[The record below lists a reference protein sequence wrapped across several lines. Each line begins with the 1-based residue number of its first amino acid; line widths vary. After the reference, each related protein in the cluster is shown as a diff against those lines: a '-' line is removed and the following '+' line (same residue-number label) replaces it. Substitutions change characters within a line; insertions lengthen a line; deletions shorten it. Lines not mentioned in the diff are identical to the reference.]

1 MKQFFLFI
9 ISLSLVLSSLLSFA
23 SCNKQSV
30 STDADTVY
38 TEETVPSTEEK
49 TEETTEEETTEEE
62 TTASEE
68 TTGVVVDANGKYPI
82 LSNLTMTSIG
92 DSYIAGDGKWPSMLA
107 LKYGMRFY
115 NYGINGSTV
124 SNYITDR
131 NPMVNR
137 YGTMLKVDAN
147 IVIIEGGRNDF
158 NAHTPIGAVD
168 SRDSRTFSGALNI
181 MVDAMKEKYPNAMIV
196 LITPWNFPDKST
208 HTLTYLDYVNSML
221 AVAEYQGER
230 VYCINASDTSLTGVN
245 MRNPDFRKT
254 FCIKESDV
262 SHLNDFGMKLVM
274 PRFEKIL
281 AEYYTDFLNKQK

>member
-1 MKQFFLFI
+1 MKQIFIFLI
-9 ISLSLVLSSLLSFA
+9 CLSLVLSSLLSFA
-23 SCNKQSV
+23 SCKKQPAP
-30 STDADTVY
+30 TDTDTAY

-49 TEETTEEETTEEE
+49 TEETTEEETT
-62 TTASEE
+62 APEE

-107 LKYGMRFY
+107 LKYGMRYY
-115 NYGINGSTV
+115 NYGENGSTV

-131 NPMVNR
+131 KPMVDR

-147 IVIIEGGRNDF
+147 IVIVEGGRNDF

-181 MVDAMKEKYPNAMIV
+181 MIDAMKEKYPNAMIV
-196 LITPWNFPDKST
+196 LITPWNFPNKST
-208 HTLTYLDYVNSML
+208 HTLTYLNYVNAML

-230 VYCINASDTSLTGVN
+230 VYCINASDTSLTGVD
-245 MRNPDFRKT
+245 MRSSAFRKKY
-254 FCIKESDV
+254 CIKESDV
-262 SHLNDFGMKLVM
+262 SHLNSLGMQMVA

>member
-1 MKQFFLFI
+1 MKQIFIFLI
-9 ISLSLVLSSLLSFA
+9 CLSLVLSSLLSFA
-23 SCNKQSV
+23 SCKKQPAP
-30 STDADTVY
+30 TDTAY

-49 TEETTEEETTEEE
+49 TEETTEEETT
-62 TTASEE
+62 APEE

-107 LKYGMRFY
+107 LKYGMRYY
-115 NYGINGSTV
+115 NYGENGSTV

-131 NPMVNR
+131 KPMVDR

-147 IVIIEGGRNDF
+147 IVIVEGGRNDF

-181 MVDAMKEKYPNAMIV
+181 MIDAMKEKYPNAMIV
-196 LITPWNFPDKST
+196 LITPWNFPNKST
-208 HTLTYLDYVNSML
+208 HTLTYLNYVNAML

-230 VYCINASDTSLTGVN
+230 VYCINASDTSLTGVD
-245 MRNPDFRKT
+245 MRSSAFRKKY
-254 FCIKESDV
+254 CIKESDV
-262 SHLNDFGMKLVM
+262 SHLNSLGMQMVA